1 MKFSGIN
8 RWVPVIFLLGMLLDA
23 QLSSVMESIARGR
36 YFTFSGVLLLMFL
49 LGAKNFNKRYLLVL
63 VTAIGFLS
71 DVYFT
76 GIIGLNAFL
85 YPLLMFGMIYW
96 KDVINQN
103 IFTQLAGFIVVF
115 TMYQVF
121 LAFLQVLFQ
130 LVTINSIFFVVSILG
145 PSILFNLL
153 VFVVFIWPLRW
164 IFRMKKVRS

>member
-1 MKFSGIN
+1 MKFLEIN
-8 RWVPVIFLLGMLLDA
+8 RWIPAIFLLGMLLDG
-23 QLSSVMESIARGR
+23 QLSSIMESITRGR
-36 YFTFSGVLLLMFL
+36 CFTLSGLLLLMFL
-49 LGAKNFNKRYLLVL
+49 LGAKSFNKRYLLIL
-63 VTAIGFLS
+63 VAVTGFLG

-76 GIIGLNAFL
+76 GIVGLNTFL
-85 YPLLMFGMIYW
+85 YPLFTFGMIYW

-130 LVTINSIFFVVSILG
+130 LVTINSILFIVSILG

-153 VFVVFIWPLRW
+153 VFIVFIWPLRW
-164 IFRMKKVRS
+164 IFKKKVKS